1 MADAWTLTPENGKNR
16 NRNRYSSNNNN
27 NNNNIYNNVKQQENV
42 KNNNNNNNNSRIVG
56 SKRRKQIGQPCKQAY
71 LLLFFVIMFVIL
83 FYLHIFQNFSRNISK
98 GSAYIGQ
105 EFDANVNSYKRNY
118 TKYVAPAAPL
128 AYAIPVGGKT
138 QRLHL
143 LKRLLESLLIQ
154 NVNPADIFVFEDD
167 TSRPKSFFASKTFS
181 KNPQEELENLC
192 KLYKVHL
199 LKSHVVRN
207 RKEKRNEFGLFLAR
221 HYHFML
227 DTLLYDR
234 KSKPTYTISLKNK
247 YLFGHGDPRQKEY
260 DENINSKYINYY
272 EYVVILED
280 DLELANDAVN
290 FFNSMSWPM
299 SKDKSIFCACA
310 HQDNAYHALSTEKL
324 RNRNNQNKLLSDEP
338 QFLFRRGE
346 HFMAPG
352 K

>member
-1 MADAWTLTPENGKNR
+1 MTDAWTLTPENGKNR

-42 KNNNNNNNNSRIVG
+42 MNNNNRIVA

-192 KLYKVHL
+192 KFFKVHL

-207 RKEKRNEFGLFLAR
+207 RKEKRNEFGQ
-221 HYHFML
+221 
-227 DTLLYDR
+227 
-234 KSKPTYTISLKNK
+234 KKNM
-247 YLFGHGDPRQKEY
+247 RQ
-260 DENINSKYINYY
+260 
-272 EYVVILED
+272 
-280 DLELANDAVN
+280 
-290 FFNSMSWPM
+290 
-299 SKDKSIFCACA
+299 
-310 HQDNAYHALSTEKL
+310 
-324 RNRNNQNKLLSDEP
+324 
-338 QFLFRRGE
+338 
-346 HFMAPG
+346 
-352 K
+352 